1 MNFEITEISE
11 SDMPEELGKIEKPAV
26 DEFKNGRKL
35 FFVPLVFSGRELP
48 TEFTD
53 IYNRY
58 WDQVESQ
65 ISGLEAK
72 LGPVNR
78 IFHELVPESG
88 EEGLKTLQ
96 QISSNSLLIS
106 KKRIEKGAVFEA
118 VEDSE
123 TLSELMDWSRCLSI
137 GLQSQKVF
145 STIHGFYNEVVKK
158 RNESIS
164 KKLDELL
171 KENESA
177 ILIMGEGHH
186 TQFPPDIRVFYI
198 APPALD
204 ELKRWMR
211 DYEAKQKEQASKD
224 TDQPAD
230 LSKES

>member
-1 MNFEITEISE
+1 
-11 SDMPEELGKIEKPAV
+11 MPEELGKIEKPAAG
-26 DEFKNGRKL
+26 EFKEGRKI
-35 FFVPLVFSGRELP
+35 FFVPLVLSGRELP
-48 TEFTD
+48 PEFIL

-65 ISGLEAK
+65 ISGLEDK

-78 IFHELVPESG
+78 VFHELVPENG
-88 EEGLKTLQ
+88 KEGLKTLEQ
-96 QISSNSLLIS
+96 MNANSLLIS
-106 KKRIEKGAVFEA
+106 QKRIEKGAVFEA
-118 VEDSE
+118 VEDVE
-123 TLSELMDWSRCLSI
+123 ILSELMDWSRCLSL

-171 KENESA
+171 KQNESA

-186 TQFPPDIRVFYI
+186 IQFPPDIRVFYV

-204 ELKRWMR
+204 ELKRWMK
-211 DYEAKQKEQASKD
+211 DYEAKQKEQPSKA
-224 TDQPAD
+224 AD
-230 LSKES
+230 EPPDISKES